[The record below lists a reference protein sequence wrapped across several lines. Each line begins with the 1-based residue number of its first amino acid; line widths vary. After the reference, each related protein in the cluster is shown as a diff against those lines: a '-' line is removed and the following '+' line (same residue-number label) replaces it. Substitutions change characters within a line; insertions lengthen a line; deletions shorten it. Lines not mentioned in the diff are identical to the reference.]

1 MAKYQDALICLKHL
15 DNKMEDIKKEHN
27 EIWTKLFG
35 KPTSMFYGL
44 KCPGK
49 FKCISMI
56 GEEYDISPD
65 LVMLLQ
71 DLIIKGNRK
80 HMINGYIENY
90 PVPIDRMNKTY
101 QYRGRWIIS
110 ELKPNQRNS
119 TDYSYKP
126 QKRIK
131 NAVGEYLYKPVE
143 LKYEYSTYNIPKNYC
158 IEVEGGITLGDLA
171 YTKFKWKTAR
181 DWHRNNDNH
190 IGTYLALFRKN
201 ELGEETMPH
210 KIIDKKT
217 LIEQCEQYTDKP
229 IKKSWNK
236 KQLYNHLIKYA

>member
-110 ELKPNQRNS
+110 ES
-119 TDYSYKP
+119 TK
-126 QKRIK
+126 
-131 NAVGEYLYKPVE
+131 
-143 LKYEYSTYNIPKNYC
+143 
-158 IEVEGGITLGDLA
+158 
-171 YTKFKWKTAR
+171 
-181 DWHRNNDNH
+181 
-190 IGTYLALFRKN
+190 
-201 ELGEETMPH
+201 
-210 KIIDKKT
+210 
-217 LIEQCEQYTDKP
+217 
-229 IKKSWNK
+229 
-236 KQLYNHLIKYA
+236 